1 MIGSKY
7 AVRSVLI
14 LLKIN
19 VDRKHVNV
27 TNMKFKSVVIF
38 LKVLLISVLKEVLES
53 KSLKNIQFVQISFS
67 TCNENSTK
75 GEKLLF
81 YII

>member
-1 MIGSKY
+1 
-7 AVRSVLI
+7 
-14 LLKIN
+14 
-19 VDRKHVNV
+19 
-27 TNMKFKSVVIF
+27 MKFKSVIF